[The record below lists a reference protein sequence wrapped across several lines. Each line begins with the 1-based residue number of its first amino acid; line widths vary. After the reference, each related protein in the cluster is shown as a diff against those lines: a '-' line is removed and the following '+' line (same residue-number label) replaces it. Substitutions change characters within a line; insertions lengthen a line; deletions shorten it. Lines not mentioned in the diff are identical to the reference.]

1 MKQQMFSLFILFSSN
16 LIGQEITPK
25 TVNNDFKR
33 FQIGV
38 NYSPEIAY
46 RKLINQDGSFTS
58 LSTIAFS
65 NHSNLIK
72 YGFTTGVNGR
82 FNFTKHFA
90 VETGIQYSNK
100 GYSSQKIF
108 ALQLQND
115 STATIIGKSRQTS
128 SFRYLDI
135 PLKAS
140 ITFGQLNRIR
150 FTASAGLVTNIFLTS
165 LTKDVLDYTE
175 GGKRVSKIFNQKNYT
190 KVTLSATAGVGID
203 YTLNDRMNLRIEPGF
218 RYGITRITN
227 NTPVSA
233 RLWDIGIN
241 IGYYI
246 SL

>member
-1 MKQQMFSLFILFSSN
+1 MKHQLFSLFILFSSS
-16 LIGQEITPK
+16 LIGQEETPK
-25 TVNNDFKR
+25 PVNNDFKH

-46 RKLINQDGSFTS
+46 RKLINLDGSFTS
-58 LSTIAFS
+58 LSTIAFKNQS
-65 NHSNLIK
+65 SLIK
-72 YGFTTGVNGR
+72 FGFTTGVSGR
-82 FNFTKHFA
+82 YNFTKHFA
-90 VETGIQYSNK
+90 IETGIHYSNK

-108 ALQLQND
+108 ALQSQND

-128 SFRYLDI
+128 SFRYIDI

-140 ITFGQLNRIR
+140 ITFCERNRIR

-175 GGKRVSKIFNQKNYT
+175 GGKRISKTFDQKNYS
-190 KVTLSATAGVGID
+190 KATLSATAGIGID
-203 YTLNDRMNLRIEPGF
+203 YTLNKSMNLRVEPGF
-218 RYGITRITN
+218 RYGITRIN
-227 NTPVSA
+227 NQPPVSA

-246 SL
+246 SF